1 MRKRQASS
9 SAQVPGP
16 SGTEPKQTGRR
27 TSVQI
32 PVRRKAGR
40 KSARCHR
47 RRQGFG
53 PEPSG
58 RTELRPGSC
67 ETGRPRMQVHGLPG
81 RPEASAKGKP
91 AGTRN
96 RCFGGGSAGQQ
107 DLGPRFRN
115 CQAANRQGFGPDGE
129 PAGKPKGA
137 QALEGPRRIADRAP
151 GSAHETRNRPSGLPR
166 LPGLVSNRYGTVGA
180 GGNVSPHFCWAPG
193 PLDRVGRLV

>member
-129 PAGKPKGA
+129 PAGKPEGA
-137 QALEGPRRIADRAP
+137 QAPEGPRRIGIRAP
-151 GSAHETRNRPSGLPR
+151 GSGPNLETAQRGLPR
-166 LPGLVSNRYGTVGA
+166 LPGLVSPAKGQWGLAAT
-180 GGNVSPHFCWAPG
+180 PAPIT
-193 PLDRVGRLV
+193 LWSI